1 MTDDNPRTFTAPGV
15 AAAGDPS
22 APPAAGEL
30 NSPLDDLRAELAAE
44 LEHFETFE
52 VSTRPGYA
60 VRFDVDIE
68 HEKLGLWRKRA
79 KDKSQPDG
87 LDELLWAS
95 IIVASQ
101 AVAILRNGVPVFEA
115 DAGVSPFAGAE
126 LLGIYGVGRP
136 VDAVQRFYGRD
147 SQVINTCWAV
157 LSAAGYGEE
166 AKKADD
172 DDAADPT
179 RSSSRSS

>member
-1 MTDDNPRTFTAPGV
+1 MTDDNARTFTAPG
-15 AAAGDPS
+15 AGDPS

-30 NSPLDDLRAELAAE
+30 NTALDDLRAELSAE

-68 HEKLGLWRKRA
+68 HPKLGLWRKRA
-79 KDKSQPDG
+79 RDKTQPDG

-101 AVAILRNGVPVFEA
+101 AVAIVRNGVPVFEA
-115 DAGVSPFAGAE
+115 SDGVGPFAATE
-126 LLGIYGVGRP
+126 FLAIYDVGRP

-147 SQVINTCWAV
+147 SQVIAAAWAI
-157 LSAAGYGEE
+157 LTAAGYGDE

-172 DDAADPT
+172 DESDPT